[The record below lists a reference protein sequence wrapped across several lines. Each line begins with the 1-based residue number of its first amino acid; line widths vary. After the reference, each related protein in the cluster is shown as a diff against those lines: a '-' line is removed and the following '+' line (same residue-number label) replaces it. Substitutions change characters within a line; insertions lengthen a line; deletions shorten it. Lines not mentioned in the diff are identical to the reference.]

1 MQQNLFG
8 IFQGSLYTHLNMNNF
23 EQLVE
28 SFFPTTMKVVTRV
41 RYPKQIQFS
50 EKFLKSLKEEFTR
63 LQMIEEAETE
73 TEVKPIR
80 NYKDKFLKAVNFCVS
95 NLK

>member
-1 MQQNLFG
+1 MSKFD
-8 IFQGSLYTHLNMNNF
+8 
-23 EQLVE
+23 QLCE

-63 LQMIEEAETE
+63 LQMIEEAEA
-73 TEVKPIR
+73 EVKPIR
-80 NYKDKFLKAVNFCVS
+80 NYKDKFLKAINFCVS

>member
-1 MQQNLFG
+1 MK
-8 IFQGSLYTHLNMNNF
+8 F
-23 EQLVE
+23 ETLVE

-50 EKFLKSLKEEFTR
+50 EKFIKSLKEEYSR

-73 TEVKPIR
+73 VEVKPIR
-80 NYKDKFLKAVNFCVS
+80 NYKDKFLKAINFCVS

>member
-1 MQQNLFG
+1 MKK
-8 IFQGSLYTHLNMNNF
+8 F

-73 TEVKPIR
+73 VDIKPIR
-80 NYKDKFLKAVNFCVS
+80 NYKDKFLKAINFCVS

>member
-1 MQQNLFG
+1 MK
-8 IFQGSLYTHLNMNNF
+8 F
-23 EQLVE
+23 ETLVE
-28 SFFPTTMKVVTRV
+28 SFFPVTMKVVTRV

-63 LQMIEEAETE
+63 LQMIEEAESE
-73 TEVKPIR
+73 LKPIR

-95 NLK
+95 NLR

>member
-1 MQQNLFG
+1 
-8 IFQGSLYTHLNMNNF
+8 MNKF
-23 EQLVE
+23 DTLLE

-50 EKFLKSLKEEFTR
+50 EKFIKSLKEEFSR
-63 LQMIEEAETE
+63 LQMIEEAETDVE
-73 TEVKPIR
+73 IKPIR
-80 NYKDKFLKAVNFCVS
+80 NYKDKFLKAINFCVS

>member
-1 MQQNLFG
+1 
-8 IFQGSLYTHLNMNNF
+8 
-23 EQLVE
+23 
-28 SFFPTTMKVVTRV
+28 MKVVTRV

-50 EKFLKSLKEEFTR
+50 EKFLKSLKEEFAR
-63 LQMIEEAETE
+63 LQTLEENIETE

-80 NYKDKFLKAVNFCVS
+80 NYKDKFLKAINFCVS

>member
-1 MQQNLFG
+1 MSKFNQ
-8 IFQGSLYTHLNMNNF
+8 IC
-23 EQLVE
+23 E

-63 LQMIEEAETE
+63 LQTLEENIETE

-80 NYKDKFLKAVNFCVS
+80 NYKDKFLKAINFCVS

>member
-1 MQQNLFG
+1 MSKFNQ
-8 IFQGSLYTHLNMNNF
+8 IC
-23 EQLVE
+23 E

-50 EKFLKSLKEEFTR
+50 EKFLKSLKEEFAR
-63 LQMIEEAETE
+63 LQTLEENIETE

-80 NYKDKFLKAVNFCVS
+80 NYKDKFLKAINFCVS

>member
-1 MQQNLFG
+1 MSKFN
-8 IFQGSLYTHLNMNNF
+8 
-23 EQLVE
+23 QLCE

-50 EKFLKSLKEEFTR
+50 EKFLKSLKDEFSR
-63 LQMIEEAETE
+63 LQMIEEAETDIE
-73 TEVKPIR
+73 IKPIR
-80 NYKDKFLKAVNFCVS
+80 NYKDKFLKAINFCVS

>member
-1 MQQNLFG
+1 
-8 IFQGSLYTHLNMNNF
+8 MNNF

-28 SFFPTTMKVVTRV
+28 SFFPTTMKFVTRV

-50 EKFLKSLKEEFTR
+50 EKFLKSLKEEFSR
-63 LQMIEEAETE
+63 LQMIEEAE

-95 NLK
+95 NLR

>member
-1 MQQNLFG
+1 MSKFNQ
-8 IFQGSLYTHLNMNNF
+8 IC
-23 EQLVE
+23 E

-50 EKFLKSLKEEFTR
+50 EKFLKSLKEEFAR
-63 LQMIEEAETE
+63 LQTLEENIETE

-80 NYKDKFLKAVNFCVS
+80 NYKDKFLKAINFCVS
-95 NLK
+95 SLK

>member
-1 MQQNLFG
+1 MTKFD
-8 IFQGSLYTHLNMNNF
+8 
-23 EQLVE
+23 QLCE

-50 EKFLKSLKEEFTR
+50 EKFLKGLKEEFTR
-63 LQMIEEAETE
+63 LQMIEEAESE
-73 TEVKPIR
+73 IEIKPIR

-95 NLK
+95 NFR

>member
-1 MQQNLFG
+1 MRSHPVLDLL
-8 IFQGSLYTHLNMNNF
+8 INMSKFN
-23 EQLVE
+23 QLCE

-50 EKFLKSLKEEFTR
+50 EKFLKSLKEEFSR
-63 LQMIEEAETE
+63 LQMIEEAETDIE
-73 TEVKPIR
+73 IKPIR
-80 NYKDKFLKAVNFCVS
+80 NYKDKFLKAINFCVS

>member
-1 MQQNLFG
+1 MSKFD
-8 IFQGSLYTHLNMNNF
+8 
-23 EQLVE
+23 QLCE

-50 EKFLKSLKEEFTR
+50 EKFLKSLKEEFAR
-63 LQMIEEAETE
+63 LQTLEENIETE

-80 NYKDKFLKAVNFCVS
+80 NYKDKFLKAINFCVS

>member
-1 MQQNLFG
+1 MSKFN
-8 IFQGSLYTHLNMNNF
+8 
-23 EQLVE
+23 QLCE

-50 EKFLKSLKEEFTR
+50 EKFLKSLKEEFAR
-63 LQMIEEAETE
+63 LQTLEENIE

-80 NYKDKFLKAVNFCVS
+80 NYKDKFLKAINFCVS

>member
-1 MQQNLFG
+1 MR
-8 IFQGSLYTHLNMNNF
+8 F
-23 EQLVE
+23 ETLVE

-50 EKFLKSLKEEFTR
+50 EKFIKSLKEEYSR

-73 TEVKPIR
+73 IEIKPIR
-80 NYKDKFLKAVNFCVS
+80 NYKDKFLKAINFCVS